1 MISRLRL
8 EGFKVFGDFQDIE
21 LAPLT
26 LIFGANSTGK
36 SSIIQ
41 SLLLLKQSAISSRG
55 NDGLVFRG
63 PQIDLGSFRNVV
75 FEHDPNRGMIIGLDA
90 YTREASSTGHDSTIT
105 WLFQDLS
112 LDVAEHEDIEIGS
125 GDSLLT
131 FEHVSEDNT
140 FLANARRIWDEEFE
154 RTFILEGI
162 DEGPDPRFPLDLE
175 FERSRPYSASIRIGL
190 EFFDRHEQ
198 SAPVNL
204 LPLSFLDNDNRMPTA
219 IDEIPGELE
228 AFTTFDR
235 LLGNPRLPLTII
247 SEDGRLW
254 RLQPDTNFVRQQEPH
269 PLERMLE
276 KTVRGMRQE
285 LNSITHLGPLR
296 SMPPR
301 VQALSSGWDSS
312 MPAEGANIVPLLAK
326 KPRILR
332 ELNSWL
338 SRLEIPYEISV
349 EKINSS
355 ESLAPIGEIQCLLLT
370 DTRTGVTSSTLDVG
384 FGLSQV
390 IPVVIHALLAR
401 AGSPLLIEQPE
412 IHLHPAVQA
421 RLMDLFVSQV
431 ERSYRG
437 QNDEIFPGRSLAGS
451 RQFILETHS
460 EHMILRLQKAIRLG
474 RISPDRVAVLHV
486 EKSPSGSSIVRRLR
500 LNDEGEFLD
509 EWPGGF
515 FDERIEELFGE

>member
-1 MISRLRL
+1 MISGLQL
-8 EGFKVFGDFQDIE
+8 AGFKAFGEIQDIE

-26 LIFGANSTGK
+26 LIFGANSSGK

-41 SLLLLKQSAISSRG
+41 ALLMMKQSALSNRG

-75 FEHDPNRGMIIGLDA
+75 HNHDEHSGMVIGLEIFSK
-90 YTREASSTGHDSTIT
+90 EALHARPDGHMAWALFDHSSNP
-105 WLFQDLS
+105 LVQDG
-112 LDVAEHEDIEIGS
+112 IEIS
-125 GDSLLT
+125 SEELLI
-131 FEHVSEDNT
+131 T
-140 FLANARRIWDEEFE
+140 FLPVQEQNHFLAQARQLWDEQFE
-154 RTFILEGI
+154 IKFMLDGPI
-162 DEGPDPRFPLDLE
+162 EGPDPQFPLDRE
-175 FERSRPYSASIRIGL
+175 FERSNAYSTSIRMDL
-190 EFFDRHEQ
+190 ESLERNESGEKQFLIPQVFFGEEND
-198 SAPVNL
+198 SPV
-204 LPLSFLDNDNRMPTA
+204 PL
-219 IDEIPGELE
+219 DEISGELE

-254 RLQPDTNFVRQQEPH
+254 RLQPATNFVGGRESH

-276 KTVRGMRQE
+276 KTVRYMRQE
-285 LNSITHLGPLR
+285 LSSITHLGPLR

-312 MPAEGANIVPLLAK
+312 LPAEGANIVPLLAK
-326 KPRILR
+326 KPHIER

-338 SRLEIPYEISV
+338 ERLEIPYEVSV
-349 EKINSS
+349 ERIND
-355 ESLAPIGEIQCLLLT
+355 EKSLAPIGEIQCLLLT
-370 DTRTGVTSSTLDVG
+370 DTRTGISSSTLDVG

-401 AGSPLLIEQPE
+401 AGGPLLIEQPE

-431 ERSYRG
+431 EKRFRG
-437 QNDEIFPGRSLAGS
+437 QNDDFLPGRKLAGS

-460 EHMILRLQKAIRLG
+460 EHMILRLQKAIRLE
-474 RISPDRVAVLHV
+474 RISPERVAVLHV
-486 EKSPSGSSIVRRLR
+486 EKCGNGSSIVRRLR
-500 LNDEGEFLD
+500 LNNQGEFID

-515 FDERIEELFGE
+515 FDERIEELFGD